1 MENIEAA
8 AGSWRAAGQTVV
20 FTNGCFD
27 LLHPGHVR
35 YLNEAAGQGDLLVV
49 GVNSDESVAELKGPG
64 RPILTL
70 DERTEV
76 LLALRSVYAVVPF
89 ADKTPLELIR
99 LVRPHV
105 LVKGGDWAVDEIVGR
120 EVVEA
125 NGGSVLSL
133 HFHAGTSTT
142 DIIRRIR
149 SITP

>member
-1 MENIEAA
+1 MENIQIAA
-8 AGSWRAAGQTVV
+8 ASWRAAGLTIV

-49 GVNSDESVAELKGPG
+49 GINMDESVAELKGPG

-70 DERTEV
+70 EERTEV

-89 ADKTPLELIR
+89 ADETPLELIR

-105 LVKGGDWAVDEIVGR
+105 LVKGGDWAVEEIVGR

-125 NGGSVLSL
+125 EGGTVLSL
-133 HFHAGTSTT
+133 HFYAGISTT
-142 DIIRRIR
+142 DIIHRIR
-149 SITP
+149 SSTP